1 MFEEHALN
9 ASLHNRAGFC
19 CGVPELDDYLHRYA
33 LQHTRKGVTTVH
45 VLVNSKASNV
55 ILGYYSLSAA
65 QVDVTKLNER
75 DQKKL
80 PRYPVP
86 CFRMGRLA
94 CHIDQRGRGL
104 GKILVGCAVERCLQ
118 ARKQVAAFALIV
130 DAKSRDAKHFY
141 EHYGFV
147 ACADSPLSLYLP
159 LG

>member
-1 MFEEHALN
+1 
-9 ASLHNRAGFC
+9 
-19 CGVPELDDYLHRYA
+19 
-33 LQHTRKGVTTVH
+33 
-45 VLVNSKASNV
+45 
-55 ILGYYSLSAA
+55 
-65 QVDVTKLNER
+65 
-75 DQKKL
+75 
-80 PRYPVP
+80 
-86 CFRMGRLA
+86 MGRLA